1 VSDSF
6 RDLYLTV
13 VGATQQSLLKPSAA
27 VPRRVA
33 EDQLIRL
40 QRQFARPDGTNA
52 AYDVLAAEHTVLLH
66 GEPGSGRSSVA
77 RVLLREL
84 PPSRGMYHELA
95 PDQPKVGT
103 AWLSADLIGE
113 EDRMLLDLSAT
124 NASAWNAVHEELSA
138 FRHELLRKGAFL
150 VVVLPHR
157 FEDRPFTDFVHRTI
171 GRPNAWEAVVRHLRL
186 NGLEDAIWQD
196 HRDVLHDHLDTLPP
210 MREVARLTDLILTA
224 RAFDREEGTFA
235 NWCEAAIAAL
245 TDRDQQVADLLPQ
258 LEEGGQRALLLTAAM
273 LDGARGEAVHRATTV
288 LLEKV
293 GSEQDARPL
302 LERSGLS
309 HRLSNVHATMGTDAC
324 VRFRELGFAQA
335 ARHHFWINLPDVRA
349 PMGEWLGKVLKLREL
364 TDTDR
369 ERLVVR
375 FTEMCL
381 SSGDT
386 ESLASFVIAWT
397 RDGASRATEVQ
408 AAAHLLGKAIESE
421 EFGGHFRRLTREWSA
436 DRPTRNLREVLVE
449 VCEKVMSIHHPDAA
463 LVRLHHL
470 ARNEPQPG
478 MAREALLRFVSQD
491 SRLQRRL
498 LWRLATAQSS
508 HHRPDADL
516 FLAFSDLPDDFLL
529 VSATREWLTA
539 CWRMAFDLHTPERW
553 APCARHWLATADA
566 VDDGDLSSTALDILV
581 DASASRYQ
589 VLSRIYADAR
599 RTVSPALSAHLLRTI
614 NRAQSAHF
622 SERSPDLEVSPS

>member
-1 VSDSF
+1 MSDSF

-40 QRQFARPDGTNA
+40 QRQFARPDGINA

-66 GEPGSGRSSVA
+66 GEPGSGRSSAA

-84 PPSRGMYHELA
+84 PRGRGTYHELA
-95 PDQPKVGT
+95 PDQPKAGT

-124 NASAWNAVHEELSA
+124 DTAAWNAVHEELSG

-171 GRPNAWEAVVRHLRL
+171 GRPNAWEAVARHLRL
-186 NGLEDAIWQD
+186 NGLEDTIWQD
-196 HRDVLHDHLDTLPP
+196 HRDVLRDHLDTLPP
-210 MREVARLTDLILTA
+210 MREVARLSDLILTA
-224 RAFDREEGTFA
+224 RAFDHEEGTFA
-235 NWCEAAIAAL
+235 DWCEAAIAAL
-245 TDRDQQVADLLPQ
+245 TDRDKQVADLLPT

-324 VRFRELGFAQA
+324 VRFRELGFARA
-335 ARHHFWINLPDVRA
+335 TRHHFWINLPDVRA
-349 PMGEWLGKVLKLREL
+349 PMGEWLGQVLKLREL
-364 TDTDR
+364 TETDR

-375 FTEMCL
+375 FTGMCL
-381 SSGDT
+381 STGDT
-386 ESLASFVIAWT
+386 ESLASFVIDWT
-397 RDGASRATEVQ
+397 RDGASRTTEVQ
-408 AAAHLLGKAIESE
+408 AAAHLLGTAIESE
-421 EFGGHFRRLTREWSA
+421 ELGGYFRRLTREWSA
-436 DRPTRNLREVLVE
+436 NRPTRNLREVLVE

-478 MAREALLRFVSQD
+478 MAREALLRVASQD

-508 HHRPDADL
+508 HHRADADL

-529 VSATREWLTA
+529 VSATRQWLA
-539 CWRMAFDLHTPERW
+539 VCWRMAFDLHTPERW

-566 VDDGDLSSTALDILV
+566 VGDGDLSRAALDILV
-581 DASASRYQ
+581 DASASRYP

-599 RTVSPALSAHLLRTI
+599 RTVSPALSAQLLRTI
-614 NRAQSAHF
+614 NRAQTSHF
-622 SERSPDLEVSPS
+622 SRQSPDLEVSPS